1 MLVFTQNLLLPQ
13 HRSMDLFLMD
23 HVLANK
29 KVVHVSKSSIIRF
42 LSLLLDTEV
51 KRQTHSLIKKLWI
64 LTGLWKIFM
73 EGSFFPMYF
82 ELRSGY
88 SQLKSLEKRRKEGLS
103 LLQECCF
110 PLVCHKEAIMV
121 VSQLNSFWQ
130 HRSIMTVAFFIL
142 FVPNVSVA
150 TLVTK
155 CFLLAILASFLWTVN
170 ASG

>member
-1 MLVFTQNLLLPQ
+1 
-13 HRSMDLFLMD
+13 MDLFLMD

-88 SQLKSLEKRRKEGLS
+88 SQLKSLEK
-103 LLQECCF
+103 QEKRDYRYF
-110 PLVCHKEAIMV
+110 RSV
-121 VSQLNSFWQ
+121 V
-130 HRSIMTVAFFIL
+130 
-142 FVPNVSVA
+142 
-150 TLVTK
+150 
-155 CFLLAILASFLWTVN
+155 FL
-170 ASG
+170 